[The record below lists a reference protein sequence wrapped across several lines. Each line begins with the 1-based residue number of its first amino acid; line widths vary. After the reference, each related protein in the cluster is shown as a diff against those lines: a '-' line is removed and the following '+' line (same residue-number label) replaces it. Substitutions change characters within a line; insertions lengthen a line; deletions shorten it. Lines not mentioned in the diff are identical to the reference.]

1 MDTALELRQRAVT
14 FFVKRVY
21 IHPIRNKAEQRT
33 LLNYPPLRI
42 ASIKQS
48 NSPETIYDS
57 AIVEWQRRDPRL
69 GWVARAITV
78 FPSARVFSG
87 EKLFKKRKKQLLDG
101 SVTLLLVQEWN
112 AKILFSSRVASPLAF
127 LVDTIA
133 LLARLRR
140 GGGKGDKAGRAR
152 VKRNPLLDYL
162 RIVAS
167 LFGRYH
173 NASEEER
180 PRDSNLSGNTRGGCR
195 LEAARP
201 DWSGARTG
209 WGRDETPRKS
219 SGWRG
224 LEGRVKREREKG
236 RGWKK
241 CTLSRVSWLRRF
253 RFAEKI

>member
-1 MDTALELRQRAVT
+1 MRIVEDMYHSCDECRRSCSKGNFRPGLIKLHHLALELRQRAVT

-21 IHPIRNKAEQRT
+21 IHPIRNKAEQWT

-112 AKILFSSRVASPLAF
+112 AKILFSS
-127 LVDTIA
+127 
-133 LLARLRR
+133 
-140 GGGKGDKAGRAR
+140 
-152 VKRNPLLDYL
+152 
-162 RIVAS
+162 
-167 LFGRYH
+167 
-173 NASEEER
+173 
-180 PRDSNLSGNTRGGCR
+180 LSSR
-195 LEAARP
+195 
-201 DWSGARTG
+201 S
-209 WGRDETPRKS
+209 
-219 SGWRG
+219 
-224 LEGRVKREREKG
+224 
-236 RGWKK
+236 
-241 CTLSRVSWLRRF
+241 LSRFSLTL
-253 RFAEKI
+253 